1 MRAKRRRQ
9 VAVLGLGRFGSTVAR
24 ELTKLGH
31 EVLAVDA
38 SEKIAQ
44 DLADEVTYAAQADIT
59 DPEALSSLG
68 LGDFETVIVGVSG
81 DLEVSVLA
89 TALLRRLGVK
99 RIVAKAANE
108 LHGSILKEV
117 GASRVVYPERETG
130 FRLAHSFAAPG
141 VGDYLDVAPGYGV
154 ARTAVTAPW
163 VGRSIGELDL
173 EKSCGVTAVL
183 LNRGGDVIVGPS
195 ASESLRAGD
204 VLIVAG
210 LDEDL
215 ERLPSTTIGPSG
227 QE

>member
-9 VAVLGLGRFGSTVAR
+9 VAVLGLGRFGSNVAR
-24 ELTKLGH
+24 ELARIGH

-38 SEKIAQ
+38 SEKAVQ
-44 DLADEVTYAAQADIT
+44 DVANDVTHAAEADIT
-59 DPEALSSLG
+59 DPEALSALG
-68 LGDFETVIVGVSG
+68 LGDFDTVVVGVSS

-99 RIVAKAANE
+99 RIVAKAATE
-108 LHGSILKEV
+108 LHGSILEEV

-154 ARTAVTAPW
+154 ARTAVAESW
-163 VGRSIGELDL
+163 VGMSIGELDM
-173 EKSCGVTAVL
+173 ENNCGVTAML
-183 LNRGGDVIVGPS
+183 INRGGDVIVSPP
-195 ASESLRAGD
+195 ASEILRPGD

-210 LDEDL
+210 LDDDL
-215 ERLPSTTIGPSG
+215 ERLPSTTIGPHG
-227 QE
+227 QA

>member
-1 MRAKRRRQ
+1 MREAS
-9 VAVLGLGRFGSTVAR
+9 GRGGAASSGGHSQASSPSSSHGS
-24 ELTKLGH
+24 
-31 EVLAVDA
+31 
-38 SEKIAQ
+38 S
-44 DLADEVTYAAQADIT
+44 
-59 DPEALSSLG
+59 P
-68 LGDFETVIVGVSG
+68 VIVGVAS

-108 LHGSILKEV
+108 LHGSILEEV

-154 ARTAVTAPW
+154 ARTAVAESW
-163 VGRSIGELDL
+163 IGMSIGELDM
-173 EKSCGVTAVL
+173 EKSCGVTAML
-183 LNRGGDVIVGPS
+183 INRGGDVIVSPP
-195 ASESLRAGD
+195 ASEILRPGD

-215 ERLPSTTIGPSG
+215 ERLPSTTTGPRR